1 MHQVLLSLGS
11 NAGPRKA
18 NLRKA
23 IHLLKSLPGKI
34 IAVSSLYET
43 EPWGCSN
50 EVNFY
55 NQAVKMVTRLDPDEL
70 LGEIQKIEQLC
81 GRIRPT
87 ERYAPRLL
95 DMDILLF
102 DDKIHSTEKLKI
114 PHPLIPLRRFVLVP
128 LAEIAP
134 EVVHPV
140 LGKTMIQLL
149 EYCEDDKQVLK
160 IR

>member
-43 EPWGCSN
+43 EPWGCSH

-55 NQAVKMVTRLDPDEL
+55 NQVVKIVTRLDPDEL
-70 LGEIQKIEQLC
+70 LVEIQKIEQLC
-81 GRIRPT
+81 GRVRT
-87 ERYAPRLL
+87 SERYAPRSL

-102 DDKIHSTEKLKI
+102 DDEIHSTEKLKI
-114 PHPLIPLRRFVLVP
+114 PHPLIPVRRFVLVP

-134 EVVHPV
+134 DVVHPV

>member
-1 MHQVLLSLGS
+1 MHEVLLSLGS

-34 IAVSSLYET
+34 VAVSSLYET
-43 EPWGCSN
+43 EPWGCSH

-55 NQAVKMVTRLDPDEL
+55 NQAVKLVTRLDPDEL
-70 LGEIQKIEQLC
+70 LVEIQKIEQLC
-81 GRIRPT
+81 GRVLT
-87 ERYAPRLL
+87 SERYAPRSL

-102 DDKIHSTEKLKI
+102 DDEIHSTEKLRI
-114 PHPLIPLRRFVLVP
+114 PHPLIPVRRFVLVP

-134 EVVHPV
+134 DVLHPV
-140 LGKTMIQLL
+140 LRKTMIQLL
-149 EYCEDDKQVLK
+149 EDCEDDKQVLK

>member
-23 IHLLKSLPGKI
+23 IHLLKSLPGRI

-43 EPWGCSN
+43 EPWGCSHN
-50 EVNFY
+50 VKFY
-55 NQAVKMVTRLDPDEL
+55 NQAVKWITRLDPEEL
-70 LGEIQKIEQLC
+70 LVEIKRIEQMC
-81 GRIRPT
+81 GRVLT
-87 ERYAPRLL
+87 SERYAPRSL

-102 DDKIHSTEKLKI
+102 DDEILSTEKLRI
-114 PHPLIPLRRFVLVP
+114 PHPLIPVRRFVLVP

-134 EVVHPV
+134 DVMHPV
-140 LGKTMIQLL
+140 LRKTMIQLL
-149 EYCEDDKQVLK
+149 EDCEDDKQVLK